1 MVYTDVLQVARH
13 GFVGEAHL
21 LKMLAPKTKLVATKG
36 FTLGFTHKPVPG
48 HHSLRQYCDYSVV
61 VIVSEKLTRR

>member
-1 MVYTDVLQVARH
+1 VVYTDVLQVARH

-36 FTLGFTHKPVPG
+36 FTLVCYIIT
-48 HHSLRQYCDYSVV
+48 
-61 VIVSEKLTRR
+61 